1 MNNLSPELN
10 IALKAARAGAEII
23 QERFGNIPKT
33 RIKSESETVVT
44 DTDLAA
50 EKAILK
56 VLREKSDYGIISEES
71 GSTGLTD
78 GPQWVVDPLD
88 GTSNFARALPLFA
101 VSVALMHGS
110 QSLVGVIIDP
120 VLQNEYY
127 AEKGKGAF
135 CNGEKLAIPTSR
147 NDKGINIFL
156 NHGSSDSDKL
166 KCARINE
173 KLCSGYRLR
182 KLGTTALE
190 LCYVA
195 NGSFDGF
202 ICSGDE
208 LWDFAA
214 GIVIAEEAG
223 CIFSDWQGNPWKRG
237 ENHLLFAW
245 PEIHRGLVENLKGMG

>member
-1 MNNLSPELN
+1 MNQFSENLE
-10 IALKAARAGAEII
+10 IALKAARAGAEIVR
-23 QERFGNIPKT
+23 ERFGNIPKT
-33 RIKSESETVVT
+33 RIKSESETIVT

-56 VLREKSDYGIISEES
+56 VLRENSDYGIISEES
-71 GSTGLTD
+71 GQTGLTD

-101 VSVALMHGS
+101 VSIGLMQGS
-110 QSLVGVIIDP
+110 QSLIGVIIDP

-135 CNGEKLAIPTSR
+135 CNGEPLKLPKYK
-147 NDKGINIFL
+147 NDQGINLFL
-156 NHGSSDSDKL
+156 NHGSANNDKL
-166 KCARINE
+166 KLAKVNE
-173 KLCSGYRLR
+173 KLCCNYRLR

-190 LCYVA
+190 LCYIA

-208 LWDFAA
+208 LWDYAA
-214 GIVIAEEAG
+214 GIVIATEAG
-223 CIFSDWQGNPWKRG
+223 CVFTDWQGNPWKRG
-237 ENHLLFAW
+237 EEHLLFAR
-245 PEIHRGLVENLKGMG
+245 PEVHRELLEKLNGIG

>member
-1 MNNLSPELN
+1 MHNFSSELQ
-10 IALKAARAGAEII
+10 IALKAARAGAEIVR
-23 QERFGNIPKT
+23 ERFGNIPKA

-50 EKAILK
+50 EKAILE
-56 VLREKSDYGIISEES
+56 VLRENSGYGIISEES
-71 GSTGLTD
+71 GQSGQSV

-101 VSVALMHGS
+101 VSVGLMQGS

-135 CNGEKLAIPTSR
+135 CNGEKLEEPHYR
-147 NDKGINIFL
+147 NDKGKNIFL
-156 NHGSSDSDKL
+156 NHGSGDPDKM
-166 KCARINE
+166 KCAKINK

-190 LCYVA
+190 LCYLA
-195 NGSFDGF
+195 SGSFDGF

-208 LWDFAA
+208 LWDYAA
-214 GIVIAEEAG
+214 GIVIATEAG
-223 CIFSDWQGNPWKRG
+223 CVFTDWQGNSWQRG
-237 ENHLLFAW
+237 EEHQVFAW
-245 PEIHRGLVENLKGMG
+245 PEVHIELVNILKNI